1 MKAIIACALLLIVF
15 AESHGQLVRRKDY
28 DAAFALQ
35 AGVETGMLTTLR
47 HPELF
52 VRPIAGLKMTF
63 PFTRK
68 WFLGGEVNYSE
79 LKYNTTDRT
88 GYTGEWAGQ
97 DFTFRGEQKMKF
109 DLKQVQL
116 PLYLKYMLNCNKAS
130 VLFGFYGAYIFDARL
145 EAIFSGSSA
154 AGEDALQTPVET
166 RLPEAL
172 DNWHAGVTVGYEHRI
187 VKHLDIICRIN
198 IGMKEVV
205 RNQPFFRD
213 KLLPVQACITLSYDI
228 FRIGDCGCD

>member
-1 MKAIIACALLLIVF
+1 MKAITVCALLLIVF
-15 AESHGQLVRRKDY
+15 AESYGQLVRRKDY

-35 AGVETGMLTTLR
+35 AGVETGLLTTFR
-47 HPELF
+47 HPEMF
-52 VRPIAGLKMTF
+52 IRPIAGLKMTF

-97 DFTFRGEQKMKF
+97 DFAFRGEQKMKF
-109 DLKQVQL
+109 HLKQIQV
-116 PLYLKYMLNCNKAS
+116 PLYLKYMLNSNKAS
-130 VLFGFYGAYIFDARL
+130 VLFGFYGAYVFDAKL
-145 EAIFSGSSA
+145 KAVFSGNAA
-154 AGEDALQTPVET
+154 AGEDAVQTPVEAGLT
-166 RLPEAL
+166 EAL
-172 DNWHAGVTVGYEHRI
+172 DNWHAGVTLGYEHRI
-187 VKHLDIICRIN
+187 VKHLDIMCRIN
-198 IGMKEVV
+198 IGIKEVV
-205 RNQPFFRD
+205 RSQPFFSD